1 MDKINFRALEDDN
14 EHFLGIELNA
24 EKMAKLN
31 EMRGLCAELADKESG
46 IRHRFRPFTDKD
58 RHGSVALELKSPV
71 WTFNLAVTG
80 LLSQLFEMA
89 DGFAAAI
96 VEGTDTIRLTFDVRN
111 MWTKHGYDNDME
123 HGK

>member
-31 EMRGLCAELADKESG
+31 EMRGLCAELAEKESG

-71 WTFNLAVTG
+71 WTFDPSVTK
-80 LLSQLFEMA
+80 LLSRLFEMT
-89 DGFAAAI
+89 DSFAAAI
-96 VEGTDTIRLTFDVRN
+96 VEETGVIRLTFDVQN
-111 MWTKHGYDNDME
+111 MWTKYGYDNDME